1 MGALGIPG
9 TPSSVP
15 LDMCA
20 VIGDFYLNISRFR
33 NLDIPTKSN
42 VIKRI
47 NQSNGHSPI
56 LILSFLLH
64 IPADSS
70 LR

>member
-1 MGALGIPG
+1 MEVLELLS
-9 TPSSVP
+9 T
-15 LDMCA
+15 DMCA
-20 VIGDFYLNISRFR
+20 LIGNISRFK